1 MTQSLVTQRVTGP
14 SGPQVLVVEQL
25 ARGIFSKKFIDAQ
38 IKNAYLD

>member
-14 SGPQVLVVEQL
+14 SGPQVLEVEQL
-25 ARGIFSKKFIDAQ
+25 AREKFSKKFIDEQ